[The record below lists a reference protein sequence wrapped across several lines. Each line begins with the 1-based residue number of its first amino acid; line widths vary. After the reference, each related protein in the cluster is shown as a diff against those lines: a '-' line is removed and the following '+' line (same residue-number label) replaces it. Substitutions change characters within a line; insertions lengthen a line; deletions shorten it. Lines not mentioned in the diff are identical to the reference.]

1 MATFKLKRFSS
12 VQVNKIKTAAKNGWG
27 FYKRNA
33 PAILSTASIGFSTD
47 YYLQRRA
54 DRKVDGG
61 YRKEQLKA
69 INNLTSQLKNTSAA
83 MNNVNNPDNKGNNKD
98 KSESGN
104 GSGTNK

>member
-12 VQVNKIKTAAKNGWG
+12 VPVNKIKTDARKGWG

-54 DRKVDGG
+54 DRKADGG
-61 YRKEQLKA
+61 YRKKQL
-69 INNLTSQLKNTSAA
+69 AA
-83 MNNVNNPDNKGNNKD
+83 MNNLTNQLKETSSAMNNLNNKGNNKD
-98 KSESGN
+98 KSESEN

>member
-12 VQVNKIKTAAKNGWG
+12 VPVNKIKTAARKGWG

-61 YRKEQLKA
+61 YRKKQL
-69 INNLTSQLKNTSAA
+69 AA
-83 MNNVNNPDNKGNNKD
+83 MNNLTNQLKETSSAMNNLNNKGNNKN
-98 KSESGN
+98 KSESEN